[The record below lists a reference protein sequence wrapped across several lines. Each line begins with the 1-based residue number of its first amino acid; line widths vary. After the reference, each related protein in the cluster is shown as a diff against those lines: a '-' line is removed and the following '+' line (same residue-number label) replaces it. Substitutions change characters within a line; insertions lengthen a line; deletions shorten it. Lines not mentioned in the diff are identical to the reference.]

1 MDPDTRV
8 CLIRSLLRT
17 KELPVSVGAEL
28 VGVGRSSV
36 YYKSAGPSADELECK
51 KIIDRLHTDNPTW
64 GARQMSAQ
72 LKLRGHNVGRRKA
85 RRYMDEMAI
94 DPIYPKMN
102 LSKRQKRA
110 QVVPYLLRNAVIDA
124 PNQAWSIDITY
135 IPIRHGFLYLTAI
148 IDWHS
153 RCIVGWELDDTLD
166 TRACMEACGKAF
178 LTAKP
183 VILNS
188 DQGCQFTSSLYK
200 EFLRE
205 NNVRQSMDGKSRW
218 ADNIVIERWFRTFK
232 YDEVYLTEWHNIK
245 EARDAIAAYVFKYNF
260 ERCHS
265 SIGNVPPASV
275 YYPALLYDAAREGG
289 MPKQLLNAVRST
301 A

>member
-1 MDPDTRV
+1 MDLATRV
-8 CLIRSLLRT
+8 NLVQNLLTT
-17 KELPVSVGAEL
+17 KEIPVSVGAQL
-28 VGVGRSSV
+28 AGVSRSCV
-36 YYKSAGPSADELECK
+36 YYKPVGPSAEELECK
-51 KIIDRLHTDNPTW
+51 AVIDRLHTDNPTW

-72 LKLRGHNVGRRKA
+72 LKRRGHNVGRRKA

-102 LSKRQKRA
+102 LSKRQKQA

-148 IDWHS
+148 IDWYS

-166 TRACMEACGKAF
+166 SRACMEACRKA
-178 LTAKP
+178 LRVAQP
-183 VILNS
+183 IILNS
-188 DQGCQFTSSLYK
+188 DQGCQFTSAIYK
-200 EFLRE
+200 DFLKGRGI
-205 NNVRQSMDGKSRW
+205 RQSMDGKSRW
-218 ADNIVIERWFRTFK
+218 ADNVMIERWFRTFK
-232 YDEVYLTEWHNIK
+232 YDEVYLTEWSNIK
-245 EARDAIAAYVFKYNF
+245 EARKAIAAYVFKYNF

-275 YYPALLYDAAREGG
+275 YYPVLLYEAARKAS
-289 MPKQLLNAVRST
+289 MPEQLFNAAWS
-301 A
+301 AA